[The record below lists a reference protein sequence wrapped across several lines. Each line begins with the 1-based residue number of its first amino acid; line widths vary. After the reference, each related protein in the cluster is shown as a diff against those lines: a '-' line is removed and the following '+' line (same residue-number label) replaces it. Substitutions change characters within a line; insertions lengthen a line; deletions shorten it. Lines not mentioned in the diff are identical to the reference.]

1 MSILMLRWLCIC
13 KKAWLQNMKN
23 CKFRR
28 KHCKFRRLL
37 AQVLFLWYHKY
48 NFNEEEVFMKK
59 KVLSLLTAAM
69 MSGTCFFVGAEQ
81 ICAAE
86 YPSFTLRLNQHTG
99 NAEFMEDETDK
110 KVIFTATCLKYSGS
124 NVELVDA
131 KTNEVVAKMLDDGN
145 FDVSGDDLENDRT
158 WSAVLSFENAAVG
171 SYSYYARL
179 TDADGTVSTT
189 KTFSVVIYDAVSDA
203 DAERMAEIAQ
213 KVGALSSDTTFQ
225 NADQETRKQMADA
238 LFEQLIAEGYVKE
251 NSVNYDE
258 EKHCYAYQ
266 CEGVGG
272 FSDVTCYLDIAVKD
286 PDQVSPGIA
295 TDVTLSSSA
304 KRLQVDSEE
313 MSVLFTAETAAN
325 VDSIS
330 LMDASTNQEV
340 AVLYDDGAATYP
352 NDGDLYE
359 NDGVYSNYLDL
370 SGNQVGDYSYYA
382 QYTVNGKT
390 YTSDTVTVR
399 VYRQFTEQEL
409 ADMQKITDTL
419 NALINSE
426 EYAALSVEKKVK
438 ALSDRINSLAEVD
451 ETLGYALVDADSIRY
466 NNVTYQFEFKDYIGL
481 NYVYYAYTIPNTD
494 ATDNSAFT
502 YVNHGDS
509 IEITGFDNSISDV
522 VIPSEIEGLPVTAI
536 SVGAFYLS
544 TITSIE
550 VPDSVTSIGEMAFL
564 GCTSLKSVKLSTG
577 VAKIDKNAFG
587 SCSALQEIQVAKDN
601 PNFSSLNGVLYSK
614 KQDTLVIY
622 PAAKTDAA
630 YIIPSGVT
638 SVAMYAFSENPYLE
652 TLTIPNSLIKVGDS
666 AFYNCKNLRAVSY
679 NGTEEEWN
687 QITIGLLNEK
697 LTGATIQY
705 QERIIG
711 DVNADGAFTISD
723 VVLLQKWLL
732 SVPDTQLADWK
743 AADFN
748 GDQTLNVFDLCQMRY
763 NLLKQEEDSKQ

>member
-1 MSILMLRWLCIC
+1 
-13 KKAWLQNMKN
+13 
-23 CKFRR
+23 
-28 KHCKFRRLL
+28 
-37 AQVLFLWYHKY
+37 
-48 NFNEEEVFMKK
+48 MKK
-59 KVLSLLTAAM
+59 RILSMLTAAM
-69 MSGTCFFVGAEQ
+69 MSSTCFFVGAEQ

-124 NVELVDA
+124 DVELVDA

-213 KVGALSSDTTFQ
+213 KVGVLSSDTAFQ

-238 LFEQLIAEGYVKE
+238 LFDQLIAEGYVKE
-251 NSVNYDE
+251 NSVNYDA
-258 EKHCYAYQ
+258 EKHWYAYQ

-286 PDQVSPGIA
+286 LNQVSPGVAPDI
-295 TDVTLSSSA
+295 TLDFSS
-304 KRLQVDSEE
+304 KRLVVGSEK
-313 MSVLFTAETAAN
+313 MSVLFTAETAAD

-330 LMDASTNQEV
+330 LIDDSTNQEV
-340 AVLYDDGAATYP
+340 AMLYDDGTATYP

-494 ATDNSAFT
+494 ATDSSAFT

-509 IEITGFDNSISDV
+509 IEITGFNNSVSDV

-550 VPDSVTSIGEMAFL
+550 IPNTVTSIGEMAFL

-587 SCSALQEIQVAKDN
+587 SCSALREVQVAKDN
-601 PNFSSLNGVLYSK
+601 PNFSSLDGVLYSK
-614 KQDTLVIY
+614 AQDTLVIY

-630 YIIPSGVT
+630 YTIPGGVT

-652 TLTIPNSLIKVGDS
+652 TIAIPNSLIKVGDS
-666 AFYNCKNLRAVSY
+666 AFFNCKNLRSVSY

-697 LTGATIQY
+697 LTGANIQY

-711 DVNADGAFTISD
+711 DVNADGALTISD

-732 SVPDTQLADWK
+732 AVPDTQLADWK

-748 GDQTLNVFDLCQMRY
+748 EDQSLNGFDLCQMRY
-763 NLLKQEEDSKQ
+763 ALLKQEENIQQ

>member
-1 MSILMLRWLCIC
+1 
-13 KKAWLQNMKN
+13 
-23 CKFRR
+23 
-28 KHCKFRRLL
+28 
-37 AQVLFLWYHKY
+37 
-48 NFNEEEVFMKK
+48 MKK

-86 YPSFTLRLNQHTG
+86 YPSFTLRLNQHTR

-124 NVELVDA
+124 DVELVDA

-203 DAERMAEIAQ
+203 DAERMAEIA
-213 KVGALSSDTTFQ
+213 KKIGTLSSDAAFQ

-238 LFEQLIAEGYVKE
+238 LFDQLIAEGYVKE
-251 NSVNYDE
+251 NSVNYDA
-258 EKHCYAYQ
+258 EKHWYAYQ

-340 AVLYDDGAATYP
+340 AVLYDDGTATYP

-509 IEITGFDNSISDV
+509 IEITGFDNSVSDV

-711 DVNADGAFTISD
+711 DVNADGAFTVSD

-763 NLLKQEEDSKQ
+763 NLLKQEEDSKR

>member
-1 MSILMLRWLCIC
+1 
-13 KKAWLQNMKN
+13 MKN

-124 NVELVDA
+124 DVELVDA

-213 KVGALSSDTTFQ
+213 KVGALSSDTAFQ

-238 LFEQLIAEGYVKE
+238 LFDQLIAEGYVKE
-251 NSVNYDE
+251 NSVNYDA
-258 EKHCYAYQ
+258 EKHWYAYQ

-286 PDQVSPGIA
+286 PDQVSTGIA
-295 TDVTLSSSA
+295 T
-304 KRLQVDSEE
+304 
-313 MSVLFTAETAAN
+313 
-325 VDSIS
+325 
-330 LMDASTNQEV
+330 
-340 AVLYDDGAATYP
+340 AT
-352 NDGDLYE
+352 
-359 NDGVYSNYLDL
+359 
-370 SGNQVGDYSYYA
+370 
-382 QYTVNGKT
+382 
-390 YTSDTVTVR
+390 
-399 VYRQFTEQEL
+399 
-409 ADMQKITDTL
+409 
-419 NALINSE
+419 
-426 EYAALSVEKKVK
+426 
-438 ALSDRINSLAEVD
+438 
-451 ETLGYALVDADSIRY
+451 
-466 NNVTYQFEFKDYIGL
+466 
-481 NYVYYAYTIPNTD
+481 
-494 ATDNSAFT
+494 SAFT

-509 IEITGFDNSISDV
+509 IEITGFNNSVSDV

-550 VPDSVTSIGEMAFL
+550 IPNTVTSIGEMAFL

-630 YIIPSGVT
+630 YTIPSCVT

-697 LTGATIQY
+697 LTGANIQY
-705 QERIIG
+705 QERITG

-763 NLLKQEEDSKQ
+763 NLLKQEEDSKR

>member
-1 MSILMLRWLCIC
+1 
-13 KKAWLQNMKN
+13 
-23 CKFRR
+23 
-28 KHCKFRRLL
+28 
-37 AQVLFLWYHKY
+37 
-48 NFNEEEVFMKK
+48 MKK
-59 KVLSLLTAAM
+59 RILSMLTAAM
-69 MSGTCFFVGAEQ
+69 MSSTCFFVGAEQ

-110 KVIFTATCLKYSGS
+110 KVIFTATCLKYLGN

-213 KVGALSSDTTFQ
+213 KVGVLSSDTTFQ

-352 NDGDLYE
+352 NDRDLYE

-509 IEITGFDNSISDV
+509 IEITGFDNSVSDV
-522 VIPSEIEGLPVTAI
+522 VIPSEIEGLPVTTI
-536 SVGAFYLS
+536 STGAFYLS
-544 TITSIE
+544 AITSIE
-550 VPDSVTSIGEMAFL
+550 VPDTVTSIGEMAFL
-564 GCTSLKSVKLSTG
+564 GCTSLKTVKLSTG
-577 VAKIDKNAFG
+577 VAKIEKNAFG
-587 SCSALQEIQVAKDN
+587 SCSALQEVQVAKDN
-601 PNFSSLNGVLYSK
+601 PNFSSLDGVLYSK
-614 KQDTLVIY
+614 AQDTLVIY

-630 YIIPSGVT
+630 YTIPGGVT

-652 TLTIPNSLIKVGDS
+652 TLAIPNSLIKVGDS
-666 AFYNCKNLRAVSY
+666 AFFNCKNLRSVSY

-697 LTGATIQY
+697 LTGANIQY

-711 DVNADGAFTISD
+711 DVNADGALTISD

-732 SVPDTQLADWK
+732 AVPDTQLADWK

-748 GDQTLNVFDLCQMRY
+748 EDQTLNGFDLCQMRY
-763 NLLKQEEDSKQ
+763 ALLKQEENAKQ

>member
-1 MSILMLRWLCIC
+1 
-13 KKAWLQNMKN
+13 
-23 CKFRR
+23 
-28 KHCKFRRLL
+28 
-37 AQVLFLWYHKY
+37 
-48 NFNEEEVFMKK
+48 MKK
-59 KVLSLLTAAM
+59 RILSLLTAAM

-124 NVELVDA
+124 DVELIDA

-509 IEITGFDNSISDV
+509 IEITGFNNSVSDV

-536 SVGAFYLS
+536 STGAFYLS
-544 TITSIE
+544 AITSIE
-550 VPDSVTSIGEMAFL
+550 VPDTVTSIGEMAFL
-564 GCTSLKSVKLSTG
+564 GCTSLKTVKLSTG
-577 VAKIDKNAFG
+577 VAKIEKNAFG
-587 SCSALQEIQVAKDN
+587 SCSALQEVQVAKDN
-601 PNFSSLNGVLYSK
+601 PNFSSLDGVLYSK
-614 KQDTLVIY
+614 AQDTLVIY

-630 YIIPSGVT
+630 YTIPGGVT

-666 AFYNCKNLRAVSY
+666 AFFNCKNLRSVSY

-697 LTGATIQY
+697 LTGANIQY

-711 DVNADGAFTISD
+711 DVNADGALTISD

-732 SVPDTQLADWK
+732 AVPDTQLADWK

-748 GDQTLNVFDLCQMRY
+748 EDQSLNGFDLCQMRY
-763 NLLKQEEDSKQ
+763 ALLKQEENAKQ

>member
-1 MSILMLRWLCIC
+1 
-13 KKAWLQNMKN
+13 
-23 CKFRR
+23 
-28 KHCKFRRLL
+28 
-37 AQVLFLWYHKY
+37 
-48 NFNEEEVFMKK
+48 MKK
-59 KVLSLLTAAM
+59 RILSMLTAAM
-69 MSGTCFFVGAEQ
+69 MSSTCFFVGAEQ

-124 NVELVDA
+124 DVELVDA

-213 KVGALSSDTTFQ
+213 KVGVLSSDTTFQ

-330 LMDASTNQEV
+330 LIDASTNQEV
-340 AVLYDDGAATYP
+340 AMLYDDGTATYP

-494 ATDNSAFT
+494 ATDSSAFT

-509 IEITGFDNSISDV
+509 IEITGFNNSVSDV

-550 VPDSVTSIGEMAFL
+550 IPNTVTSIGEMAFL

-587 SCSALQEIQVAKDN
+587 SCSALREVQVAKDN
-601 PNFSSLNGVLYSK
+601 PNFSSLDGVLYSK
-614 KQDTLVIY
+614 AQDTLVIY

-630 YIIPSGVT
+630 YTIPGGVT

-652 TLTIPNSLIKVGDS
+652 TIAIPNSLIKVGDS
-666 AFYNCKNLRAVSY
+666 AFFNCKNLRSVSY

-697 LTGATIQY
+697 LTGANIQY
-705 QERIIG
+705 QERILG
-711 DVNADGAFTISD
+711 DVNADGALTISD

-732 SVPDTQLADWK
+732 AVPDTQLADWK
-743 AADFN
+743 AADLN
-748 GDQTLNVFDLCQMRY
+748 EDQTLNGFDLCQMRY
-763 NLLKQEEDSKQ
+763 ALLKQEENAKQ

>member
-1 MSILMLRWLCIC
+1 
-13 KKAWLQNMKN
+13 
-23 CKFRR
+23 
-28 KHCKFRRLL
+28 
-37 AQVLFLWYHKY
+37 
-48 NFNEEEVFMKK
+48 MKK
-59 KVLSLLTAAM
+59 RILSMLTAAM
-69 MSGTCFFVGAEQ
+69 MSSTCFFVGAEQ

-86 YPSFTLRLNQHTG
+86 YPSFTLWLNQHTG

-124 NVELVDA
+124 DVELVDA

-213 KVGALSSDTTFQ
+213 KVGVLSSDTTFQ

-330 LMDASTNQEV
+330 LIDASTNQEV
-340 AVLYDDGAATYP
+340 AMLYDDGTATYP

-494 ATDNSAFT
+494 ATDSSAFT

-509 IEITGFDNSISDV
+509 IEITGFNNSVSDV

-544 TITSIE
+544 AITSIE
-550 VPDSVTSIGEMAFL
+550 VPDTVTSIGEMAFL
-564 GCTSLKSVKLSTG
+564 GCTSLKTVKLSTG
-577 VAKIDKNAFG
+577 VAKIEKNAFG
-587 SCSALQEIQVAKDN
+587 SCSALQEVQVAKDN
-601 PNFSSLNGVLYSK
+601 PNFSSLDGVLYSK
-614 KQDTLVIY
+614 AQDTLVIY

-630 YIIPSGVT
+630 YTIPGGVT

-652 TLTIPNSLIKVGDS
+652 TLAIPNSLIKVGDS
-666 AFYNCKNLRAVSY
+666 AFFNCKNLRSVSY

-697 LTGATIQY
+697 LTGANIQY

-711 DVNADGAFTISD
+711 DVNADGALTISD

-732 SVPDTQLADWK
+732 AVPDTQLADWK

-748 GDQTLNVFDLCQMRY
+748 EDQSLNGFDLCQMRY
-763 NLLKQEEDSKQ
+763 ALLKQEENIQQ

>member
-1 MSILMLRWLCIC
+1 
-13 KKAWLQNMKN
+13 
-23 CKFRR
+23 
-28 KHCKFRRLL
+28 
-37 AQVLFLWYHKY
+37 
-48 NFNEEEVFMKK
+48 MKK

-124 NVELVDA
+124 DVELVDA

-213 KVGALSSDTTFQ
+213 KVGALSSDAAFQ

-238 LFEQLIAEGYVKE
+238 LFDQLIAEGYVKE
-251 NSVNYDE
+251 NSVNYDA

-340 AVLYDDGAATYP
+340 AVLYDDGTATYP

-509 IEITGFDNSISDV
+509 IEITGFDNSVSDV

-622 PAAKTDAA
+622 PAAKADAA

>member
-1 MSILMLRWLCIC
+1 
-13 KKAWLQNMKN
+13 
-23 CKFRR
+23 
-28 KHCKFRRLL
+28 
-37 AQVLFLWYHKY
+37 
-48 NFNEEEVFMKK
+48 MKK
-59 KVLSLLTAAM
+59 RILSMLTAAM
-69 MSGTCFFVGAEQ
+69 MSSTYFFVGAEQ

-124 NVELVDA
+124 DVELVDA

-213 KVGALSSDTTFQ
+213 KVGVLSSDTTFQ

-330 LMDASTNQEV
+330 LIDASTNQEV
-340 AVLYDDGAATYP
+340 AMLYDDGTATYP

-451 ETLGYALVDADSIRY
+451 EMLGYALVDADSIRY

-494 ATDNSAFT
+494 ATDSSAFT

-509 IEITGFDNSISDV
+509 IEITGFNNSVSDV

-550 VPDSVTSIGEMAFL
+550 IPNTVTSIGEMAFL

-587 SCSALQEIQVAKDN
+587 SCSALREVQVAKDN
-601 PNFSSLNGVLYSK
+601 PNFSSLDGVLYSK
-614 KQDTLVIY
+614 AQDTLVIY

-630 YIIPSGVT
+630 YTIPGGVT

-652 TLTIPNSLIKVGDS
+652 TIAIPNSLIKVGDS
-666 AFYNCKNLRAVSY
+666 AFFNCKNLRSVSY

-697 LTGATIQY
+697 LTGANIQY
-705 QERIIG
+705 QERILG
-711 DVNADGAFTISD
+711 DVNADGALTISD

-732 SVPDTQLADWK
+732 AVPDTQLADWK

-748 GDQTLNVFDLCQMRY
+748 EDQTLNGFDLCQMRY
-763 NLLKQEEDSKQ
+763 ALLKQEENAKQ

>member
-1 MSILMLRWLCIC
+1 
-13 KKAWLQNMKN
+13 
-23 CKFRR
+23 
-28 KHCKFRRLL
+28 
-37 AQVLFLWYHKY
+37 
-48 NFNEEEVFMKK
+48 MKK
-59 KVLSLLTAAM
+59 RILSMLTAAM
-69 MSGTCFFVGAEQ
+69 MSSTCFFVGAEQ

-124 NVELVDA
+124 DVELVDA

-213 KVGALSSDTTFQ
+213 KVGVLSSDTTFQ

-330 LMDASTNQEV
+330 LIDASTNQEV
-340 AVLYDDGAATYP
+340 AMLYDDGTATYP

-390 YTSDTVTVR
+390 YASDTVTVR

-494 ATDNSAFT
+494 ATDSSAFT

-509 IEITGFDNSISDV
+509 IEITGFNNSVSDV

-550 VPDSVTSIGEMAFL
+550 IPNTVTSIGEMAFL

-587 SCSALQEIQVAKDN
+587 SCSALREVQVAKDN
-601 PNFSSLNGVLYSK
+601 PNFSSLDGVLYSK
-614 KQDTLVIY
+614 AQDTLVIY

-630 YIIPSGVT
+630 YTIPGGVT

-652 TLTIPNSLIKVGDS
+652 TIAIPNSLIKVGDS
-666 AFYNCKNLRAVSY
+666 AFFNCKNLRSVSY

-697 LTGATIQY
+697 LTGANIQY
-705 QERIIG
+705 QERILG
-711 DVNADGAFTISD
+711 DVNADGALTISD

-732 SVPDTQLADWK
+732 AVPDTQLADWK

-748 GDQTLNVFDLCQMRY
+748 EDQTLNGFDLCQMRY
-763 NLLKQEEDSKQ
+763 ALLKQEENAKQ

>member
-1 MSILMLRWLCIC
+1 
-13 KKAWLQNMKN
+13 
-23 CKFRR
+23 
-28 KHCKFRRLL
+28 
-37 AQVLFLWYHKY
+37 
-48 NFNEEEVFMKK
+48 MKK
-59 KVLSLLTAAM
+59 RILSLLTAAM

-124 NVELVDA
+124 DVELIDA

-213 KVGALSSDTTFQ
+213 KVGALSSNTAFQ

-238 LFEQLIAEGYVKE
+238 LFDQLIAEGYVKE
-251 NSVNYDE
+251 NSVNYDA

-313 MSVLFTAETAAN
+313 MSVLFTAETAAD
-325 VDSIS
+325 VDFVS

-340 AVLYDDGAATYP
+340 AVLYDDGTATYP

-502 YVNHGDS
+502 CVNHGDS
-509 IEITGFDNSISDV
+509 IEITGFNNSVSDV

-705 QERIIG
+705 QERILG
-711 DVNADGAFTISD
+711 DVNADGALTISD

-732 SVPDTQLADWK
+732 AVPDTQLADWK

-748 GDQTLNVFDLCQMRY
+748 EDQTLNGFDLCQMRY
-763 NLLKQEEDSKQ
+763 ALLKQEENAKQ

>member
-1 MSILMLRWLCIC
+1 
-13 KKAWLQNMKN
+13 
-23 CKFRR
+23 
-28 KHCKFRRLL
+28 
-37 AQVLFLWYHKY
+37 
-48 NFNEEEVFMKK
+48 MKK
-59 KVLSLLTAAM
+59 RILSMLTAAM
-69 MSGTCFFVGAEQ
+69 MSSTCFFVGAEQ

-124 NVELVDA
+124 DVELVDA

-145 FDVSGDDLENDRT
+145 FNVNGDDLENDRT

-213 KVGALSSDTTFQ
+213 KVGVLSSDTTFQ

-313 MSVLFTAETAAN
+313 MSVLFTAETAAD
-325 VDSIS
+325 VDFVS

-340 AVLYDDGAATYP
+340 AVLYDDGTATYP

-494 ATDNSAFT
+494 ATDNSAFA

-509 IEITGFDNSISDV
+509 IEITGFNNSVSDV

-550 VPDSVTSIGEMAFL
+550 IPNTVTSIGEMAFL

-587 SCSALQEIQVAKDN
+587 SCSALREVQVAKDN
-601 PNFSSLNGVLYSK
+601 PNFSSLDGVLYSK
-614 KQDTLVIY
+614 AQDTLVIY

-630 YIIPSGVT
+630 YTIPGGVT

-652 TLTIPNSLIKVGDS
+652 TIAIPNSLIKVGDS
-666 AFYNCKNLRAVSY
+666 AFFNCKNLRSVSY

-697 LTGATIQY
+697 LTGANIQY
-705 QERIIG
+705 QERILG
-711 DVNADGAFTISD
+711 DVNADGALTISD

-732 SVPDTQLADWK
+732 AVPDTQLADWK

-748 GDQTLNVFDLCQMRY
+748 EDQTLNGFDLCQMRY
-763 NLLKQEEDSKQ
+763 ALLKQEENAKQ

>member
-1 MSILMLRWLCIC
+1 
-13 KKAWLQNMKN
+13 
-23 CKFRR
+23 
-28 KHCKFRRLL
+28 
-37 AQVLFLWYHKY
+37 
-48 NFNEEEVFMKK
+48 MKK

-124 NVELVDA
+124 DVELVDA

-213 KVGALSSDTTFQ
+213 KVGALSSDAAFQ

-238 LFEQLIAEGYVKE
+238 LFDQLIAEGYVKE
-251 NSVNYDE
+251 NSVNYDA

-340 AVLYDDGAATYP
+340 AVLYDDGTATYP

-409 ADMQKITDTL
+409 ADMQKIMDTL

-481 NYVYYAYTIPNTD
+481 NYVYYAYTISNTD

-509 IEITGFDNSISDV
+509 IEITGFDNSVSDV

-622 PAAKTDAA
+622 PAAKADAA

>member
-1 MSILMLRWLCIC
+1 
-13 KKAWLQNMKN
+13 
-23 CKFRR
+23 
-28 KHCKFRRLL
+28 
-37 AQVLFLWYHKY
+37 
-48 NFNEEEVFMKK
+48 MKK
-59 KVLSLLTAAM
+59 RILSMLTAAM
-69 MSGTCFFVGAEQ
+69 MSSTCFFVGAEQ

-99 NAEFMEDETDK
+99 TAEFMEDETDK

-124 NVELVDA
+124 DVELVDA

-213 KVGALSSDTTFQ
+213 KVGVLSSDTTFQ

-330 LMDASTNQEV
+330 LIDASTNQEV
-340 AVLYDDGAATYP
+340 AMLYDDGTATYP

-494 ATDNSAFT
+494 ATDSSAFT

-509 IEITGFDNSISDV
+509 IEITGFNNSVSDV

-550 VPDSVTSIGEMAFL
+550 IPNTVTSIGEMAFL

-587 SCSALQEIQVAKDN
+587 SCSALREVQVAKDN
-601 PNFSSLNGVLYSK
+601 PNFSSLDGVLYSK
-614 KQDTLVIY
+614 AQDTLVIY

-630 YIIPSGVT
+630 YTIPGGVT

-652 TLTIPNSLIKVGDS
+652 TIAIPNSLIKVGDS
-666 AFYNCKNLRAVSY
+666 AFFNCKNLRSVSY

-697 LTGATIQY
+697 LTGANIQY
-705 QERIIG
+705 QERILG
-711 DVNADGAFTISD
+711 DVNADGALTISD

-732 SVPDTQLADWK
+732 AVPDTQLADWK

-748 GDQTLNVFDLCQMRY
+748 EDQTLNGFDLCQMRY
-763 NLLKQEEDSKQ
+763 ALLKQEENAKQ

>member
-1 MSILMLRWLCIC
+1 
-13 KKAWLQNMKN
+13 
-23 CKFRR
+23 
-28 KHCKFRRLL
+28 
-37 AQVLFLWYHKY
+37 
-48 NFNEEEVFMKK
+48 MKK

-124 NVELVDA
+124 DVELVDA

-509 IEITGFDNSISDV
+509 IEITGFDNSVSDV

-544 TITSIE
+544 AITSIE
-550 VPDSVTSIGEMAFL
+550 IPNTVTSIGEMAFL

-601 PNFSSLNGVLYSK
+601 ANFSSLDGVLYSK

-630 YIIPSGVT
+630 YTIPSGVT

-711 DVNADGAFTISD
+711 DVNADGAFTVSD

-763 NLLKQEEDSKQ
+763 NLLKQEEDSKR

>member
-1 MSILMLRWLCIC
+1 MENEE
-13 KKAWLQNMKN
+13 QNMKN
-23 CKFRR
+23 Y
-28 KHCKFRRLL
+28 KFRRLL
-37 AQVLFLWYHKY
+37 AQVFFLWYHKY

-124 NVELVDA
+124 DVELVDA

-189 KTFSVVIYDAVSDA
+189 KTFSVVIYDAVS

-286 PDQVSPGIA
+286 PDQVSTGIA
-295 TDVTLSSSA
+295 T
-304 KRLQVDSEE
+304 
-313 MSVLFTAETAAN
+313 
-325 VDSIS
+325 
-330 LMDASTNQEV
+330 
-340 AVLYDDGAATYP
+340 AT
-352 NDGDLYE
+352 
-359 NDGVYSNYLDL
+359 
-370 SGNQVGDYSYYA
+370 
-382 QYTVNGKT
+382 
-390 YTSDTVTVR
+390 
-399 VYRQFTEQEL
+399 
-409 ADMQKITDTL
+409 
-419 NALINSE
+419 
-426 EYAALSVEKKVK
+426 
-438 ALSDRINSLAEVD
+438 
-451 ETLGYALVDADSIRY
+451 
-466 NNVTYQFEFKDYIGL
+466 
-481 NYVYYAYTIPNTD
+481 
-494 ATDNSAFT
+494 SAFT

-509 IEITGFDNSISDV
+509 IEITGFDNSVSDV

-630 YIIPSGVT
+630 YTIPSCVT

-711 DVNADGAFTISD
+711 DVNADGAFTVSD

-763 NLLKQEEDSKQ
+763 NLLKQEEDSKR

>member
-1 MSILMLRWLCIC
+1 
-13 KKAWLQNMKN
+13 
-23 CKFRR
+23 
-28 KHCKFRRLL
+28 
-37 AQVLFLWYHKY
+37 
-48 NFNEEEVFMKK
+48 MKK
-59 KVLSLLTAAM
+59 RILSMLTAAM
-69 MSGTCFFVGAEQ
+69 MSSTCFFVGAEQ

-110 KVIFTATCLKYSGS
+110 KVIFTATCLKYLGN

-131 KTNEVVAKMLDDGN
+131 KTNEVAAKMLDDGN
-145 FDVSGDDLENDRT
+145 FDISGDDLENDRT

-213 KVGALSSDTTFQ
+213 KVGVLSSDTAFQ

-238 LFEQLIAEGYVKE
+238 LFDQLIAEGYVKE
-251 NSVNYDE
+251 NSVNYDA
-258 EKHCYAYQ
+258 EKHWYAYQ

-286 PDQVSPGIA
+286 LNQVSPGVAPDI
-295 TDVTLSSSA
+295 TLDFSS
-304 KRLQVDSEE
+304 KRLVVGSEK
-313 MSVLFTAETAAN
+313 MSVLFTAETAAD

-330 LMDASTNQEV
+330 LIDASTNQEV
-340 AVLYDDGAATYP
+340 AMLYDDGTATYP

-494 ATDNSAFT
+494 ATDSSAFT

-509 IEITGFDNSISDV
+509 IEITGFNNSVSDV

-544 TITSIE
+544 AITSIE
-550 VPDSVTSIGEMAFL
+550 VPDTVTSIGEMAFL
-564 GCTSLKSVKLSTG
+564 GCTSLKTVKLSTG
-577 VAKIDKNAFG
+577 VAKIEKNAFG
-587 SCSALQEIQVAKDN
+587 SCSALQEVQVAKDN
-601 PNFSSLNGVLYSK
+601 PNFSSLDGVLYSK
-614 KQDTLVIY
+614 AQDTLVIY

-630 YIIPSGVT
+630 YTIPGGVT

-652 TLTIPNSLIKVGDS
+652 TLAIPNSLIKVGDS
-666 AFYNCKNLRAVSY
+666 AFFNCKNLRSVSY

-697 LTGATIQY
+697 LTGANIQY

-711 DVNADGAFTISD
+711 DVNADGALTISD

-732 SVPDTQLADWK
+732 AVPDTQLADWK

-748 GDQTLNVFDLCQMRY
+748 EDQSLNGFDLCQMRY
-763 NLLKQEEDSKQ
+763 ALLKQEENIQQ

>member
-1 MSILMLRWLCIC
+1 
-13 KKAWLQNMKN
+13 
-23 CKFRR
+23 
-28 KHCKFRRLL
+28 
-37 AQVLFLWYHKY
+37 
-48 NFNEEEVFMKK
+48 MKK
-59 KVLSLLTAAM
+59 RVLSLLTAAM

-110 KVIFTATCLKYSGS
+110 KVIFTATCLKYLGN

-131 KTNEVVAKMLDDGN
+131 KTNEVAAKMLDDGN

-238 LFEQLIAEGYVKE
+238 LFDQLIAEGYVKE
-251 NSVNYDE
+251 NSVNYDA
-258 EKHCYAYQ
+258 EKHWYAYQ

-286 PDQVSPGIA
+286 LNQVSPGVAPDI
-295 TDVTLSSSA
+295 TLDFSS
-304 KRLQVDSEE
+304 KRLVVGSEK
-313 MSVLFTAETAAN
+313 MSVLFTAETAAD

-330 LMDASTNQEV
+330 LIDASTNQEV
-340 AVLYDDGAATYP
+340 AMLYDDGTATYP

-494 ATDNSAFT
+494 ATDSSAFT

-509 IEITGFDNSISDV
+509 IEITGFDNSVSDV
-522 VIPSEIEGLPVTAI
+522 VIPSEIEGLPVTTI
-536 SVGAFYLS
+536 STGAFYLS
-544 TITSIE
+544 AITSIE
-550 VPDSVTSIGEMAFL
+550 VPDTVTSIGEMAFL
-564 GCTSLKSVKLSTG
+564 GCTSLKTVKLSTG
-577 VAKIDKNAFG
+577 VAKIEKNAFG
-587 SCSALQEIQVAKDN
+587 SCSALQEVQVAKDN
-601 PNFSSLNGVLYSK
+601 PNFSSLDGVLYSK
-614 KQDTLVIY
+614 AQDTLVIY

-630 YIIPSGVT
+630 YTIPSGVT

-666 AFYNCKNLRAVSY
+666 AFFNCKNLRSVSY

-732 SVPDTQLADWK
+732 AVPDTQLADWK

-748 GDQTLNVFDLCQMRY
+748 EDQTLNGFDLCQMRY
-763 NLLKQEEDSKQ
+763 NLLKQEEDSKR

>member
-1 MSILMLRWLCIC
+1 
-13 KKAWLQNMKN
+13 
-23 CKFRR
+23 
-28 KHCKFRRLL
+28 
-37 AQVLFLWYHKY
+37 
-48 NFNEEEVFMKK
+48 MKK
-59 KVLSLLTAAM
+59 RVLSLLTAAM

-124 NVELVDA
+124 DVELVDA

-238 LFEQLIAEGYVKE
+238 LFDQLIAEGYVKE
-251 NSVNYDE
+251 NSVNYDA
-258 EKHCYAYQ
+258 EKHWYAYQ

-286 PDQVSPGIA
+286 PDQVSTGIA
-295 TDVTLSSSA
+295 T
-304 KRLQVDSEE
+304 
-313 MSVLFTAETAAN
+313 
-325 VDSIS
+325 
-330 LMDASTNQEV
+330 
-340 AVLYDDGAATYP
+340 AT
-352 NDGDLYE
+352 
-359 NDGVYSNYLDL
+359 
-370 SGNQVGDYSYYA
+370 
-382 QYTVNGKT
+382 
-390 YTSDTVTVR
+390 
-399 VYRQFTEQEL
+399 
-409 ADMQKITDTL
+409 
-419 NALINSE
+419 
-426 EYAALSVEKKVK
+426 
-438 ALSDRINSLAEVD
+438 
-451 ETLGYALVDADSIRY
+451 
-466 NNVTYQFEFKDYIGL
+466 
-481 NYVYYAYTIPNTD
+481 
-494 ATDNSAFT
+494 SAFT

-544 TITSIE
+544 AITSIE
-550 VPDSVTSIGEMAFL
+550 IPNTVTSIGEMAFL

-630 YIIPSGVT
+630 YIIPSNVT

-711 DVNADGAFTISD
+711 DVNADGAFTVSD

>member
-1 MSILMLRWLCIC
+1 
-13 KKAWLQNMKN
+13 
-23 CKFRR
+23 
-28 KHCKFRRLL
+28 
-37 AQVLFLWYHKY
+37 
-48 NFNEEEVFMKK
+48 MKK
-59 KVLSLLTAAM
+59 RVLSLLTAAM

-124 NVELVDA
+124 DVELIDA

-370 SGNQVGDYSYYA
+370 SGNQLGDYSYYA
-382 QYTVNGKT
+382 QYTVNEKT

-509 IEITGFDNSISDV
+509 IEITGFNNSVSDV

-536 SVGAFYLS
+536 STGAFYLS
-544 TITSIE
+544 AITSIE
-550 VPDSVTSIGEMAFL
+550 VPDTVTSIGEMAFL
-564 GCTSLKSVKLSTG
+564 GCTSLKTVKLSTG
-577 VAKIDKNAFG
+577 VAKIEKNAFG
-587 SCSALQEIQVAKDN
+587 SCSALQEVQVAKDN
-601 PNFSSLNGVLYSK
+601 PNFSSLDGVLYSK
-614 KQDTLVIY
+614 AQDTLVIY

-630 YIIPSGVT
+630 YTIPGGVT

-652 TLTIPNSLIKVGDS
+652 TLAIPNSLIKVGDS
-666 AFYNCKNLRAVSY
+666 AFFNCKNLRSVSY

-697 LTGATIQY
+697 LTGANIQY

-711 DVNADGAFTISD
+711 DVNADGALTISD

-732 SVPDTQLADWK
+732 AVPDTQLADWK

-748 GDQTLNVFDLCQMRY
+748 EDQSLNGFDLCQMRY
-763 NLLKQEEDSKQ
+763 ALLKQEENAKQ

>member
-1 MSILMLRWLCIC
+1 
-13 KKAWLQNMKN
+13 
-23 CKFRR
+23 
-28 KHCKFRRLL
+28 
-37 AQVLFLWYHKY
+37 
-48 NFNEEEVFMKK
+48 MKK
-59 KVLSLLTAAM
+59 RILSMLTAAM
-69 MSGTCFFVGAEQ
+69 MSSTCFFVGAEQ

-110 KVIFTATCLKYSGS
+110 KVIFTATCLKYLGN

-131 KTNEVVAKMLDDGN
+131 KTNEVAAKMLDDGN
-145 FDVSGDDLENDRT
+145 FDISGDDLENDRT

-213 KVGALSSDTTFQ
+213 KVGVLSSDTAFQ

-238 LFEQLIAEGYVKE
+238 LFDQLIAEGYVKE
-251 NSVNYDE
+251 NSVNYDA
-258 EKHCYAYQ
+258 EKHWYAYQ

-286 PDQVSPGIA
+286 LNQVSPGVAPDI
-295 TDVTLSSSA
+295 TLDFSS
-304 KRLQVDSEE
+304 KRLVVGSEK
-313 MSVLFTAETAAN
+313 MSVLFTAETAAD
-325 VDSIS
+325 VDSMS
-330 LMDASTNQEV
+330 LIDASTNQEV
-340 AVLYDDGAATYP
+340 AMLYDDGTATYP

-494 ATDNSAFT
+494 ATDSSAFT

-509 IEITGFDNSISDV
+509 IEITGFNNSVSDV

-550 VPDSVTSIGEMAFL
+550 IPNTVTSIGEMAFL

-587 SCSALQEIQVAKDN
+587 SCSALREVQVAKDN
-601 PNFSSLNGVLYSK
+601 PNFSSLDGVLYSK
-614 KQDTLVIY
+614 AQDTLVIY

-630 YIIPSGVT
+630 YTIPGGVT

-652 TLTIPNSLIKVGDS
+652 TIAIPNSLIKVGDS
-666 AFYNCKNLRAVSY
+666 AFFNCKNLRSVSY

-697 LTGATIQY
+697 LTGANIQY

-711 DVNADGAFTISD
+711 DVNADGALTISD

-732 SVPDTQLADWK
+732 AVPDTQLADWK

-748 GDQTLNVFDLCQMRY
+748 EDQSLNGFDLCQMRY
-763 NLLKQEEDSKQ
+763 ALLKQEENIQQ

>member
-1 MSILMLRWLCIC
+1 
-13 KKAWLQNMKN
+13 
-23 CKFRR
+23 
-28 KHCKFRRLL
+28 
-37 AQVLFLWYHKY
+37 
-48 NFNEEEVFMKK
+48 MKK
-59 KVLSLLTAAM
+59 RILSMLTAAM
-69 MSGTCFFVGAEQ
+69 MSGTCFFAGAEQ

-110 KVIFTATCLKYSGS
+110 KVIFTATCLKYLGN

-131 KTNEVVAKMLDDGN
+131 KTNEVAAKMLDDGN
-145 FDVSGDDLENDRT
+145 FDISGDDLENDRT

-382 QYTVNGKT
+382 QYTVNEKT

-509 IEITGFDNSISDV
+509 IEITGFDNSVSDV

-536 SVGAFYLS
+536 STGAFYLS
-544 TITSIE
+544 AITSIE
-550 VPDSVTSIGEMAFL
+550 VPDTVTSIGEMAFL
-564 GCTSLKSVKLSTG
+564 GCTSLKTVKLSTG
-577 VAKIDKNAFG
+577 VAKIEKNAFG
-587 SCSALQEIQVAKDN
+587 SCSALQEVQVAKDN
-601 PNFSSLNGVLYSK
+601 PNFSSLDGVLYSK
-614 KQDTLVIY
+614 AQDTLVIY

-630 YIIPSGVT
+630 YTIPGGVT

-652 TLTIPNSLIKVGDS
+652 TLAIPNSLIKVGDS
-666 AFYNCKNLRAVSY
+666 AFFNCKNLRSVSY

-687 QITIGLLNEK
+687 QIAIGLLNEK
-697 LTGATIQY
+697 LTGANIQY

-711 DVNADGAFTISD
+711 DVNADGALTISD

-732 SVPDTQLADWK
+732 AVPDTQLADWK

-748 GDQTLNVFDLCQMRY
+748 EDQSLNGFDLCQMRY
-763 NLLKQEEDSKQ
+763 ALLKQAENIQQ

>member
-1 MSILMLRWLCIC
+1 
-13 KKAWLQNMKN
+13 
-23 CKFRR
+23 
-28 KHCKFRRLL
+28 
-37 AQVLFLWYHKY
+37 
-48 NFNEEEVFMKK
+48 MKK
-59 KVLSLLTAAM
+59 RILSMLTAAM
-69 MSGTCFFVGAEQ
+69 MSSTCFFVGAEQ

-124 NVELVDA
+124 DVELVDA

-213 KVGALSSDTTFQ
+213 KVGVLSSDTTFQ

-352 NDGDLYE
+352 NDRDLYE

-509 IEITGFDNSISDV
+509 IEITGFDNSVSDV
-522 VIPSEIEGLPVTAI
+522 VIPSEIEGLPVTTI
-536 SVGAFYLS
+536 STGAFYLS
-544 TITSIE
+544 AITSIE
-550 VPDSVTSIGEMAFL
+550 VPDTVTSIGEMAFL
-564 GCTSLKSVKLSTG
+564 GCTSLKTVKLSTG
-577 VAKIDKNAFG
+577 VAKIEKNAFG
-587 SCSALQEIQVAKDN
+587 SCSALQEVQVAKDN
-601 PNFSSLNGVLYSK
+601 PNFSSLDGVLYSK
-614 KQDTLVIY
+614 AQDTLVIY

-630 YIIPSGVT
+630 YTIPGGVT

-652 TLTIPNSLIKVGDS
+652 TLAIPNSLIKVGDS
-666 AFYNCKNLRAVSY
+666 AFFNCKNLRSVSY

-697 LTGATIQY
+697 LTGANIQY

-711 DVNADGAFTISD
+711 DVNADGALTISD

-732 SVPDTQLADWK
+732 AVPDTQLADWK

-748 GDQTLNVFDLCQMRY
+748 EDQSLNGFDLCQMRY
-763 NLLKQEEDSKQ
+763 ALLKQEENIQQ

>member
-1 MSILMLRWLCIC
+1 
-13 KKAWLQNMKN
+13 
-23 CKFRR
+23 
-28 KHCKFRRLL
+28 
-37 AQVLFLWYHKY
+37 
-48 NFNEEEVFMKK
+48 MKK
-59 KVLSLLTAAM
+59 RVLSLLTAAM

-124 NVELVDA
+124 DVELVDA

-213 KVGALSSDTTFQ
+213 KVGVLSSDTAFQ

-272 FSDVTCYLDIAVKD
+272 FSDVTCYLDIAVKG

-313 MSVLFTAETAAN
+313 MSVLFTAETAAD
-325 VDSIS
+325 VDFVS

-340 AVLYDDGAATYP
+340 AVLYDDGTATYP

-494 ATDNSAFT
+494 ATDNSAFA

-509 IEITGFDNSISDV
+509 IEITGFDNSVSDV

-614 KQDTLVIY
+614 KQDTLIIY

-630 YIIPSGVT
+630 YIIPSCVT

-679 NGTEEEWN
+679 NGTEEEWS

-711 DVNADGAFTISD
+711 DVNADGAFTVSD

-763 NLLKQEEDSKQ
+763 NLLKQEEDSKR

>member
-1 MSILMLRWLCIC
+1 
-13 KKAWLQNMKN
+13 
-23 CKFRR
+23 
-28 KHCKFRRLL
+28 
-37 AQVLFLWYHKY
+37 
-48 NFNEEEVFMKK
+48 MKK
-59 KVLSLLTAAM
+59 RVLSLLTAAM

-86 YPSFTLRLNQHTG
+86 YPSFTLRLNQHTR
-99 NAEFMEDETDK
+99 NAEFMEEETHK

-124 NVELVDA
+124 DVELVDA
-131 KTNEVVAKMLDDGN
+131 KTNEVVATTLDD
-145 FDVSGDDLENDRT
+145 VVVKVDRT
-158 WSAVLSFENAAVG
+158 TVRIDEENQFVLFTTSPVDDYEGISVSLMDGITGEKVADLYDDGGLQGINDGDIYMNDSCYSNYLNFSDKKIG
-171 SYSYYARL
+171 DYSYYIQYTDVNGTECKSENVTIHVYRGFTEQELADMSKVDNAISELCNSSEFKAMGTEERL
-179 TDADGTVSTT
+179 NAA
-189 KTFSVVIYDAVSDA
+189 KTLLTSLESEGLVHAIILCKNQIEFQYSPGVQGAILPSVFVDDDTS
-203 DAERMAEIAQ
+203 AERMAEIAQ
-213 KVGALSSDTTFQ
+213 KVGVLSSDTAFQ

-238 LFEQLIAEGYVKE
+238 LFDQLIAEGYVKE
-251 NSVNYDE
+251 NSVNYDA
-258 EKHCYAYQ
+258 EKHWYAYQ

-286 PDQVSPGIA
+286 PDQVSTGIA
-295 TDVTLSSSA
+295 T
-304 KRLQVDSEE
+304 
-313 MSVLFTAETAAN
+313 
-325 VDSIS
+325 
-330 LMDASTNQEV
+330 
-340 AVLYDDGAATYP
+340 AT
-352 NDGDLYE
+352 
-359 NDGVYSNYLDL
+359 
-370 SGNQVGDYSYYA
+370 
-382 QYTVNGKT
+382 
-390 YTSDTVTVR
+390 
-399 VYRQFTEQEL
+399 
-409 ADMQKITDTL
+409 
-419 NALINSE
+419 
-426 EYAALSVEKKVK
+426 
-438 ALSDRINSLAEVD
+438 
-451 ETLGYALVDADSIRY
+451 
-466 NNVTYQFEFKDYIGL
+466 
-481 NYVYYAYTIPNTD
+481 
-494 ATDNSAFT
+494 SAFT

-509 IEITGFDNSISDV
+509 IEITGFDNSVSDV

-711 DVNADGAFTISD
+711 DVNADGAFTVSD

-763 NLLKQEEDSKQ
+763 NLLKQEEDSKR

>member
-1 MSILMLRWLCIC
+1 
-13 KKAWLQNMKN
+13 
-23 CKFRR
+23 
-28 KHCKFRRLL
+28 
-37 AQVLFLWYHKY
+37 
-48 NFNEEEVFMKK
+48 MKK

-124 NVELVDA
+124 DVELIDA

-189 KTFSVVIYDAVSDA
+189 KTFSVVIYDAISDA

-509 IEITGFDNSISDV
+509 IEITGFDNSVSDV

>member
-1 MSILMLRWLCIC
+1 
-13 KKAWLQNMKN
+13 
-23 CKFRR
+23 
-28 KHCKFRRLL
+28 
-37 AQVLFLWYHKY
+37 
-48 NFNEEEVFMKK
+48 MKK
-59 KVLSLLTAAM
+59 RILSMLTAAM
-69 MSGTCFFVGAEQ
+69 MSSTCFFVGAEQ

-110 KVIFTATCLKYSGS
+110 KVIFTATCLKYLGN

-131 KTNEVVAKMLDDGN
+131 KTNEVAAKMLDDGN
-145 FDVSGDDLENDRT
+145 FDISGDDLENDRT

-213 KVGALSSDTTFQ
+213 KVGVLSSDTAFQ

-238 LFEQLIAEGYVKE
+238 LFDQLIAEGYVKE
-251 NSVNYDE
+251 NSVNYDA

-340 AVLYDDGAATYP
+340 AVLYDDGTATYP

-494 ATDNSAFT
+494 ATDSSAFT

-509 IEITGFDNSISDV
+509 IEITGFDNSVSDV

-550 VPDSVTSIGEMAFL
+550 IPNTVTSIGEMAFL

-587 SCSALQEIQVAKDN
+587 SCSALREVQVAKDN
-601 PNFSSLNGVLYSK
+601 PNFSSLDGVLYSK
-614 KQDTLVIY
+614 AQDTLVIY

-630 YIIPSGVT
+630 YTIPGGVT

-652 TLTIPNSLIKVGDS
+652 TIAIPNSLIKVGDS
-666 AFYNCKNLRAVSY
+666 AFFNCKNLRSVSY

-697 LTGATIQY
+697 LTGANIQY

-711 DVNADGAFTISD
+711 DVNADGALTISD

-732 SVPDTQLADWK
+732 AVPDTQLADWK

-748 GDQTLNVFDLCQMRY
+748 EDQSLNGFDLCQMRY
-763 NLLKQEEDSKQ
+763 ALLKQEENIQQ

>member
-1 MSILMLRWLCIC
+1 
-13 KKAWLQNMKN
+13 
-23 CKFRR
+23 
-28 KHCKFRRLL
+28 
-37 AQVLFLWYHKY
+37 
-48 NFNEEEVFMKK
+48 MKK
-59 KVLSLLTAAM
+59 RILSLLTAAM

-124 NVELVDA
+124 DVELVDA

-213 KVGALSSDTTFQ
+213 KVGVLSSDTTFQ

-330 LMDASTNQEV
+330 LIDASTNQEV
-340 AVLYDDGAATYP
+340 AMLYDDGTATYP

-494 ATDNSAFT
+494 ATDSSAFT

-509 IEITGFDNSISDV
+509 IEITGFNNSVSDV

-550 VPDSVTSIGEMAFL
+550 IPNTVTSIGEMAFL

-587 SCSALQEIQVAKDN
+587 SCSALREVQVAKDN
-601 PNFSSLNGVLYSK
+601 PNFSSLDGVLYSK
-614 KQDTLVIY
+614 AQDTLVIY

-630 YIIPSGVT
+630 YTIPGGVT

-652 TLTIPNSLIKVGDS
+652 TIAIPNSLIKVGDS
-666 AFYNCKNLRAVSY
+666 AFFNCKNLRSVSY

-697 LTGATIQY
+697 LTGANIQY
-705 QERIIG
+705 QERILG
-711 DVNADGAFTISD
+711 DVNADGALTISD

-732 SVPDTQLADWK
+732 AVPDTQLADWK

-748 GDQTLNVFDLCQMRY
+748 EDQTLNGFDLCQMRY
-763 NLLKQEEDSKQ
+763 ALLKQEENAKQ

>member
-1 MSILMLRWLCIC
+1 
-13 KKAWLQNMKN
+13 
-23 CKFRR
+23 
-28 KHCKFRRLL
+28 
-37 AQVLFLWYHKY
+37 
-48 NFNEEEVFMKK
+48 MKK
-59 KVLSLLTAAM
+59 RILSMLTAAM
-69 MSGTCFFVGAEQ
+69 MSSTCFFVGAEQ

-124 NVELVDA
+124 DVELVDA

-213 KVGALSSDTTFQ
+213 KVGVLSSDTTFQ

-509 IEITGFDNSISDV
+509 IEITGFDNSVSDV
-522 VIPSEIEGLPVTAI
+522 VIPSEIEGLPVTTI
-536 SVGAFYLS
+536 STGAFYLS
-544 TITSIE
+544 AITSIE
-550 VPDSVTSIGEMAFL
+550 VPDTVTSIGEMAFL
-564 GCTSLKSVKLSTG
+564 GCTSLKTVKLSTG
-577 VAKIDKNAFG
+577 VAKIEKNAFG
-587 SCSALQEIQVAKDN
+587 SCSALQEVQVAKDN
-601 PNFSSLNGVLYSK
+601 PNFSSLDGVLYSK
-614 KQDTLVIY
+614 AQDTLVIY

-630 YIIPSGVT
+630 YTIPGGVT

-652 TLTIPNSLIKVGDS
+652 TIAIPNSLIKVGDS
-666 AFYNCKNLRAVSY
+666 AFFNCKNLRSVSY

-697 LTGATIQY
+697 LTGANIQY
-705 QERIIG
+705 QERILG
-711 DVNADGAFTISD
+711 DVNADGALTISD

-732 SVPDTQLADWK
+732 AVPDTQLADWP

-748 GDQTLNVFDLCQMRY
+748 EDQTLNGFDLCQMRY
-763 NLLKQEEDSKQ
+763 ALLKQEENAKQ

>member
-1 MSILMLRWLCIC
+1 
-13 KKAWLQNMKN
+13 
-23 CKFRR
+23 
-28 KHCKFRRLL
+28 
-37 AQVLFLWYHKY
+37 
-48 NFNEEEVFMKK
+48 MKK

-69 MSGTCFFVGAEQ
+69 MSGTCFSVGAEQ

-124 NVELVDA
+124 DVELVDA

-340 AVLYDDGAATYP
+340 AVLYDDGTATYP

-509 IEITGFDNSISDV
+509 IEITGFDNSVSDV

-630 YIIPSGVT
+630 YIIPSCVT

-763 NLLKQEEDSKQ
+763 NLLKQEEDSKR

>member
-1 MSILMLRWLCIC
+1 
-13 KKAWLQNMKN
+13 
-23 CKFRR
+23 
-28 KHCKFRRLL
+28 
-37 AQVLFLWYHKY
+37 
-48 NFNEEEVFMKK
+48 MKK
-59 KVLSLLTAAM
+59 RILSLLTAAM

-124 NVELVDA
+124 DVELVDA

-213 KVGALSSDTTFQ
+213 KVGVLSSDTTFQ

-330 LMDASTNQEV
+330 LIDASTNQEV
-340 AVLYDDGAATYP
+340 AMLYDDGTATYP

-494 ATDNSAFT
+494 ATDSSAFT

-509 IEITGFDNSISDV
+509 IEITGFNNSVSDV

-550 VPDSVTSIGEMAFL
+550 IPNTVTSIGEMAFL

-587 SCSALQEIQVAKDN
+587 SCSALREVQVAKDN
-601 PNFSSLNGVLYSK
+601 PNFSSLDGVLYSK
-614 KQDTLVIY
+614 AQDTLVIY

-630 YIIPSGVT
+630 YTIPGGVT

-666 AFYNCKNLRAVSY
+666 AFFNCKNLRSVSY

-697 LTGATIQY
+697 LTGANIQY
-705 QERIIG
+705 QERILG
-711 DVNADGAFTISD
+711 DVNADGALTISD

-732 SVPDTQLADWK
+732 AVPDTQLADWK

-748 GDQTLNVFDLCQMRY
+748 EDQTLNGFDLCQMRY
-763 NLLKQEEDSKQ
+763 ALLKQEENIQR

>member
-1 MSILMLRWLCIC
+1 
-13 KKAWLQNMKN
+13 MKN

-124 NVELVDA
+124 DVELVDA

-238 LFEQLIAEGYVKE
+238 LFDQLIAEGYVKE
-251 NSVNYDE
+251 NSVNYDA
-258 EKHCYAYQ
+258 EKHWYAYQ

-286 PDQVSPGIA
+286 PDQVSTGIA
-295 TDVTLSSSA
+295 TA
-304 KRLQVDSEE
+304 
-313 MSVLFTAETAAN
+313 
-325 VDSIS
+325 I
-330 LMDASTNQEV
+330 
-340 AVLYDDGAATYP
+340 
-352 NDGDLYE
+352 
-359 NDGVYSNYLDL
+359 
-370 SGNQVGDYSYYA
+370 
-382 QYTVNGKT
+382 
-390 YTSDTVTVR
+390 
-399 VYRQFTEQEL
+399 
-409 ADMQKITDTL
+409 
-419 NALINSE
+419 
-426 EYAALSVEKKVK
+426 
-438 ALSDRINSLAEVD
+438 
-451 ETLGYALVDADSIRY
+451 
-466 NNVTYQFEFKDYIGL
+466 
-481 NYVYYAYTIPNTD
+481 
-494 ATDNSAFT
+494 SAFT

-509 IEITGFDNSISDV
+509 IEITGFNNSVSDV

-763 NLLKQEEDSKQ
+763 NLLKQEEDSKR

>member
-1 MSILMLRWLCIC
+1 
-13 KKAWLQNMKN
+13 
-23 CKFRR
+23 
-28 KHCKFRRLL
+28 
-37 AQVLFLWYHKY
+37 
-48 NFNEEEVFMKK
+48 MKK
-59 KVLSLLTAAM
+59 RILSMLTAAM
-69 MSGTCFFVGAEQ
+69 MSSTCFFVGAEQ

-124 NVELVDA
+124 DVELVDA

-213 KVGALSSDTTFQ
+213 KVGVLSSDTTFQ

-509 IEITGFDNSISDV
+509 IEITGFDNSVSDV
-522 VIPSEIEGLPVTAI
+522 VIPSEIEGLPVTTI
-536 SVGAFYLS
+536 STGAFYLS
-544 TITSIE
+544 AITSIE
-550 VPDSVTSIGEMAFL
+550 VPDTVTSIGEMAFL
-564 GCTSLKSVKLSTG
+564 GCTSLKTVKLSTG
-577 VAKIDKNAFG
+577 VAKIEKNAFG
-587 SCSALQEIQVAKDN
+587 SCSALQEVQVAKDN
-601 PNFSSLNGVLYSK
+601 PNFSSLDGVLYSK
-614 KQDTLVIY
+614 AQDTLVIY

-630 YIIPSGVT
+630 YTIPGGVT

-652 TLTIPNSLIKVGDS
+652 TLAIPNSLIKVGDS
-666 AFYNCKNLRAVSY
+666 AFFNCKNLRSVSY

-697 LTGATIQY
+697 LTGANIQY

-711 DVNADGAFTISD
+711 DVNADGALTISD

-732 SVPDTQLADWK
+732 AVPDTQLADWK

-748 GDQTLNVFDLCQMRY
+748 EDQTLNGFDLCQMRY
-763 NLLKQEEDSKQ
+763 ALLKQEENAKQ

>member
-1 MSILMLRWLCIC
+1 
-13 KKAWLQNMKN
+13 
-23 CKFRR
+23 
-28 KHCKFRRLL
+28 
-37 AQVLFLWYHKY
+37 
-48 NFNEEEVFMKK
+48 MKK

-124 NVELVDA
+124 DVELVDA

-213 KVGALSSDTTFQ
+213 KVGALSSDTAFQ

-238 LFEQLIAEGYVKE
+238 LFDQLIAEGYVKE
-251 NSVNYDE
+251 NSVNYDA
-258 EKHCYAYQ
+258 EKHWYAYQ

-304 KRLQVDSEE
+304 NRLQVDSEE

-340 AVLYDDGAATYP
+340 AVLYDDGTATYP

-509 IEITGFDNSISDV
+509 IEITGFDNSVSDV

-630 YIIPSGVT
+630 YIIPSNVT

-711 DVNADGAFTISD
+711 DVNADGAFTVSD

-763 NLLKQEEDSKQ
+763 NLLKQEEDSKR

>member
-1 MSILMLRWLCIC
+1 
-13 KKAWLQNMKN
+13 
-23 CKFRR
+23 
-28 KHCKFRRLL
+28 
-37 AQVLFLWYHKY
+37 
-48 NFNEEEVFMKK
+48 MKK
-59 KVLSLLTAAM
+59 RILSMLTAAM
-69 MSGTCFFVGAEQ
+69 MSSTCFFVGAEQ

-124 NVELVDA
+124 DVELVDA

-189 KTFSVVIYDAVSDA
+189 KTFSVVIYDAISDA

-213 KVGALSSDTTFQ
+213 KVGVLSSDTTFQ

-330 LMDASTNQEV
+330 LIDASTNQEV
-340 AVLYDDGAATYP
+340 AMLYDDGTATYP

-494 ATDNSAFT
+494 ATDSSAFT

-509 IEITGFDNSISDV
+509 IEITGFNNSVSDV

-550 VPDSVTSIGEMAFL
+550 IPNTVTSIGEMAFL

-587 SCSALQEIQVAKDN
+587 SCSALREVQVAKDN
-601 PNFSSLNGVLYSK
+601 PNFSSLDGVLYSK
-614 KQDTLVIY
+614 AQDTLVIY

-630 YIIPSGVT
+630 YTIPGGVT

-652 TLTIPNSLIKVGDS
+652 TIAIPNSLIKVGDS
-666 AFYNCKNLRAVSY
+666 AFFNCKNLRSVSY

-697 LTGATIQY
+697 LTGANIQY
-705 QERIIG
+705 QERILG
-711 DVNADGAFTISD
+711 DVNADGALTISD

-732 SVPDTQLADWK
+732 AVPDTQLADWK

-748 GDQTLNVFDLCQMRY
+748 EDQTLNGFDLCQMRY
-763 NLLKQEEDSKQ
+763 ALLKQEENAKQ

>member
-1 MSILMLRWLCIC
+1 
-13 KKAWLQNMKN
+13 
-23 CKFRR
+23 
-28 KHCKFRRLL
+28 
-37 AQVLFLWYHKY
+37 
-48 NFNEEEVFMKK
+48 MKK

-124 NVELVDA
+124 DVELVDA

-213 KVGALSSDTTFQ
+213 KVGVLSSDTTFQ

-330 LMDASTNQEV
+330 LIDASTNQEV
-340 AVLYDDGAATYP
+340 AMLYDDGTATYP

-451 ETLGYALVDADSIRY
+451 EMLGYALVDADSIRY

-494 ATDNSAFT
+494 ATDSSAFT

-509 IEITGFDNSISDV
+509 IEITGFNNSVSDV

-550 VPDSVTSIGEMAFL
+550 IPNTVTSIGEMAFL

-587 SCSALQEIQVAKDN
+587 SCSALREVQVAKDN
-601 PNFSSLNGVLYSK
+601 PNFSSLDGVLYSK
-614 KQDTLVIY
+614 AQDTLVIY

-630 YIIPSGVT
+630 YTIPGGVT

-652 TLTIPNSLIKVGDS
+652 TIAIPNSLIKVGDS
-666 AFYNCKNLRAVSY
+666 AFFNCKNLRSVSY

-697 LTGATIQY
+697 LTGANIQY
-705 QERIIG
+705 QERILG
-711 DVNADGAFTISD
+711 DVNADGALTISD

-732 SVPDTQLADWK
+732 AVPDTQLADWK

-748 GDQTLNVFDLCQMRY
+748 EDQTLNGFDLCQMRY
-763 NLLKQEEDSKQ
+763 ALLKQEENAKQ

>member
-1 MSILMLRWLCIC
+1 
-13 KKAWLQNMKN
+13 
-23 CKFRR
+23 
-28 KHCKFRRLL
+28 
-37 AQVLFLWYHKY
+37 
-48 NFNEEEVFMKK
+48 MKK
-59 KVLSLLTAAM
+59 RILSMLTAAM
-69 MSGTCFFVGAEQ
+69 MSSTCFFVGAEQ

-124 NVELVDA
+124 DVELVDA

-213 KVGALSSDTTFQ
+213 KVGVLSSDTTFQ

-330 LMDASTNQEV
+330 LIDASTNQEV
-340 AVLYDDGAATYP
+340 AMLYDDGTATYP

-494 ATDNSAFT
+494 ATDSSAFT

-509 IEITGFDNSISDV
+509 IEITGFNNSVSDV

-544 TITSIE
+544 AITSIE
-550 VPDSVTSIGEMAFL
+550 VPDTVTSIGEMAFL
-564 GCTSLKSVKLSTG
+564 GCTSLKTVKLSTG
-577 VAKIDKNAFG
+577 VAKIEKNAFG
-587 SCSALQEIQVAKDN
+587 SCSALQEVQVAKDN
-601 PNFSSLNGVLYSK
+601 PNFSSLDGVLYSK
-614 KQDTLVIY
+614 AQDTLVIY

-630 YIIPSGVT
+630 YTIPGGVT

-652 TLTIPNSLIKVGDS
+652 TLAIPNSLIKVGDS
-666 AFYNCKNLRAVSY
+666 AFFNCKNLRSVSY

-687 QITIGLLNEK
+687 QTIGLLNEK
-697 LTGATIQY
+697 LTGANIQY

-711 DVNADGAFTISD
+711 DVNADGALTISD

-732 SVPDTQLADWK
+732 AVPDTQLADWK

-748 GDQTLNVFDLCQMRY
+748 EDQSLNGFDLCQMRY
-763 NLLKQEEDSKQ
+763 ALLKQEENIQQ

>member
-1 MSILMLRWLCIC
+1 
-13 KKAWLQNMKN
+13 
-23 CKFRR
+23 
-28 KHCKFRRLL
+28 
-37 AQVLFLWYHKY
+37 
-48 NFNEEEVFMKK
+48 MKK
-59 KVLSLLTAAM
+59 RILSMLTAAM
-69 MSGTCFFVGAEQ
+69 MSSTCFFVGAEQ

-124 NVELVDA
+124 DVELVDA

-213 KVGALSSDTTFQ
+213 KVGVLSSDTTFQ

-330 LMDASTNQEV
+330 LIDASTNQEV
-340 AVLYDDGAATYP
+340 AMLYDDGTATYP

-494 ATDNSAFT
+494 ATDSSAFT

-509 IEITGFDNSISDV
+509 IEITGFDNSVSDV

-544 TITSIE
+544 AITSIE

-564 GCTSLKSVKLSTG
+564 GCTSLKTVKLSTG
-577 VAKIDKNAFG
+577 VAKIEKNAFG
-587 SCSALQEIQVAKDN
+587 SCSALQEVQVAKDN
-601 PNFSSLNGVLYSK
+601 PNFSSLDGVLYSK
-614 KQDTLVIY
+614 AQDTLVIY

-630 YIIPSGVT
+630 YTIPSGVT

-666 AFYNCKNLRAVSY
+666 TFFNCKNLRSVSY

-687 QITIGLLNEK
+687 QIAIGLLNEK
-697 LTGATIQY
+697 LTGANIQY
-705 QERIIG
+705 QERILG
-711 DVNADGAFTISD
+711 DVNADGALTISD

-732 SVPDTQLADWK
+732 AVPDTQLADWK

-748 GDQTLNVFDLCQMRY
+748 EDQTLNGFDLCQMRY
-763 NLLKQEEDSKQ
+763 ALLKQEENAKQ

>member
-1 MSILMLRWLCIC
+1 
-13 KKAWLQNMKN
+13 
-23 CKFRR
+23 
-28 KHCKFRRLL
+28 
-37 AQVLFLWYHKY
+37 
-48 NFNEEEVFMKK
+48 MKK

-124 NVELVDA
+124 DVELVDA

-213 KVGALSSDTTFQ
+213 KVGALSSDAAFQ

-238 LFEQLIAEGYVKE
+238 LFDQLIAEGYVKE
-251 NSVNYDE
+251 NSVNYDA

-313 MSVLFTAETAAN
+313 MSVLFTAETAAD
-325 VDSIS
+325 VDFVS

-340 AVLYDDGAATYP
+340 AVLYDDGTATYP

-494 ATDNSAFT
+494 ATDNSAFA

-509 IEITGFDNSISDV
+509 IEITGFDNSVSDV

-614 KQDTLVIY
+614 KQDTLIIY

-630 YIIPSGVT
+630 YIIPSCVT

-679 NGTEEEWN
+679 NGTEEEWS

-711 DVNADGAFTISD
+711 DVNADGAFTVSD

-763 NLLKQEEDSKQ
+763 NLLKQEEDSKR

>member
-1 MSILMLRWLCIC
+1 
-13 KKAWLQNMKN
+13 
-23 CKFRR
+23 
-28 KHCKFRRLL
+28 
-37 AQVLFLWYHKY
+37 
-48 NFNEEEVFMKK
+48 MKK
-59 KVLSLLTAAM
+59 RILSMLTAAM
-69 MSGTCFFVGAEQ
+69 MSSTCFFVGAEQ

-124 NVELVDA
+124 DVELVDA

-213 KVGALSSDTTFQ
+213 KVGVLSSDTTFQ

-330 LMDASTNQEV
+330 LIDASTNQEV
-340 AVLYDDGAATYP
+340 AMLYDDGTATYP

-494 ATDNSAFT
+494 ATDSSAFT

-509 IEITGFDNSISDV
+509 IEITGFNNSVSDV
-522 VIPSEIEGLPVTAI
+522 VISSEIEGLPVTAI

-550 VPDSVTSIGEMAFL
+550 IPNTVTSIGEMAFL

-587 SCSALQEIQVAKDN
+587 SCSALREVQVAKDN
-601 PNFSSLNGVLYSK
+601 PNFSSLDGVLYSK
-614 KQDTLVIY
+614 AQDTLVIY

-630 YIIPSGVT
+630 YTIPGGVT

-652 TLTIPNSLIKVGDS
+652 TIAIPNSLIKVGDS
-666 AFYNCKNLRAVSY
+666 AFFNCKNLRSVSY

-697 LTGATIQY
+697 LTGANIQY
-705 QERIIG
+705 QERILG
-711 DVNADGAFTISD
+711 DVNADGALTISD

-732 SVPDTQLADWK
+732 AVPDTQLADWK

-748 GDQTLNVFDLCQMRY
+748 EDQTLNGFDLCQMRY
-763 NLLKQEEDSKQ
+763 ALLKQEENAKQ